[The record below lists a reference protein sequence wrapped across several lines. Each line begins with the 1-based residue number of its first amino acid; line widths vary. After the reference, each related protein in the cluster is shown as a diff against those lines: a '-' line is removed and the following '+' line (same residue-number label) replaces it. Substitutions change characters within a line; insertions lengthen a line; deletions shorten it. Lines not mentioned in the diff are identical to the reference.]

1 MRYLTKT
8 DRFFWVFIIISIF
21 LGLSYPQVFMPYE
34 GYIIYIIMCIMGLL
48 FLKVD
53 IIDVITHIKNPLTVI
68 YISCIKLILLPIIV
82 YFVLIKADP
91 TIQMSLFL
99 LAALPTGVTSAL
111 FTDIMNGRTSLNLTI
126 VIITNLLSIFSIPFL
141 FFIFY
146 NTDLNLNYML
156 LFTSLLK
163 IILIPLLIA
172 KLIKRVFIPNIVQNL
187 QSYFNFKIIIL
198 LSCMVTISIS
208 VCSQTLIQTYSEQIS
223 PLLILFGCF
232 LAFQLIGYFSIF
244 WKSKGEKLASSNS
257 CMIMNNILGIVLA
270 IACFDQAVLNI
281 LVLSLIP
288 WNIMIIVKHFY
299 KRFLP

>member
-126 VIITNLLSIFSIPFL
+126 VIITNL
-141 FFIFY
+141 
-146 NTDLNLNYML
+146 
-156 LFTSLLK
+156 
-163 IILIPLLIA
+163 
-172 KLIKRVFIPNIVQNL
+172 
-187 QSYFNFKIIIL
+187 
-198 LSCMVTISIS
+198 
-208 VCSQTLIQTYSEQIS
+208 
-223 PLLILFGCF
+223 
-232 LAFQLIGYFSIF
+232 
-244 WKSKGEKLASSNS
+244 
-257 CMIMNNILGIVLA
+257 
-270 IACFDQAVLNI
+270 
-281 LVLSLIP
+281 
-288 WNIMIIVKHFY
+288 
-299 KRFLP
+299 

>member
-111 FTDIMNGRTSLNLTI
+111 FTDIM
-126 VIITNLLSIFSIPFL
+126 
-141 FFIFY
+141 
-146 NTDLNLNYML
+146 
-156 LFTSLLK
+156 
-163 IILIPLLIA
+163 
-172 KLIKRVFIPNIVQNL
+172 
-187 QSYFNFKIIIL
+187 
-198 LSCMVTISIS
+198 
-208 VCSQTLIQTYSEQIS
+208 
-223 PLLILFGCF
+223 
-232 LAFQLIGYFSIF
+232 
-244 WKSKGEKLASSNS
+244 
-257 CMIMNNILGIVLA
+257 
-270 IACFDQAVLNI
+270 
-281 LVLSLIP
+281 LSLIH
-288 WNIMIIVKHFY
+288 I
-299 KRFLP
+299 